1 MILALQ
7 LLIHIVLHDTE
18 VGSIA
23 DNGTLQRFGLRSPR
37 PTVVPA
43 PATEFERLR
52 EIGGAPLD
60 YPARKCHG
68 QLRWLPA
75 TTPDALLWSATPVV
89 WF

>member
-7 LLIHIVLHDTE
+7 LLIHIVLRDTE

-23 DNGTLQRFGLRSPR
+23 DNGTLHRFGLRSPQ
-37 PTVVPA
+37 PMVVPA
-43 PATEFERLR
+43 PAAEFERRR
-52 EIGGAPLD
+52 EIGGASLD

-68 QLRWLPA
+68 QLRWLPT